1 MKLKIFK
8 AGIDTVK
15 IIFVDAYNVIN
26 SWPNFKNSRDLD
38 FSIVREKLI
47 SMVESYALFNG
58 YRVFLIFDAYNSDS
72 TNERKIDISDNLSI
86 IYTNKDEF
94 ADTYIERIAHKMAK
108 KVEIIVVTSDYMEQ
122 QIIFQ
127 RGAYRMS
134 CLEFYNDVYRIDK
147 KKNKQITKNNH
158 KNSGF
163 LLIDNLDD
171 NILQK
176 LENMRRIK

>member
-1 MKLKIFK
+1 MK
-8 AGIDTVK
+8 V
-15 IIFVDAYNVIN
+15 IFVDAYNVIN

-47 SMVESYALFNG
+47 NMIERYVLFNG
-58 YRVFLIFDAYNSDS
+58 YKVFLIFDAYNSDS
-72 TNERKIDISDNLSI
+72 TNERKIDVSDNLSI
-86 IYTNKDEF
+86 IYTNKGEL
-94 ADTYIERIAHKMAK
+94 ADTYIERMVHKMAR
-108 KVEIIVVTSDYMEQ
+108 KVEIIVVTSDCMEQ

-134 CLEFYNDVYRIDK
+134 CLEFYNDVYRVDK
-147 KKNKQITKNNH
+147 KINSQIIKNNH

-163 LLIDNLDD
+163 LLIDSLNE

-176 LENMRRIK
+176 LENIRRIK

>member
-86 IYTNKDEF
+86 IYTNKD
-94 ADTYIERIAHKMAK
+94 RIAHKMAK

-147 KKNKQITKNNH
+147 KINKQITKNNH

>member
-1 MKLKIFK
+1 
-8 AGIDTVK
+8 
-15 IIFVDAYNVIN
+15 
-26 SWPNFKNSRDLD
+26 
-38 FSIVREKLI
+38 
-47 SMVESYALFNG
+47 
-58 YRVFLIFDAYNSDS
+58 
-72 TNERKIDISDNLSI
+72 
-86 IYTNKDEF
+86 
-94 ADTYIERIAHKMAK
+94 
-108 KVEIIVVTSDYMEQ
+108 MEQ

-147 KKNKQITKNNH
+147 KINKQITKNNH

>member
-1 MKLKIFK
+1 MK
-8 AGIDTVK
+8 V
-15 IIFVDAYNVIN
+15 IFVDAYNVIN

-47 SMVESYALFNG
+47 NMIERYVLFNG
-58 YRVFLIFDAYNSDS
+58 YKVFLIFDAYNSDS
-72 TNERKIDISDNLSI
+72 TNERKIDVSDNLSI
-86 IYTNKDEF
+86 IYTNKGEL
-94 ADTYIERIAHKMAK
+94 ADTYIERMVHKMAR
-108 KVEIIVVTSDYMEQ
+108 KVEIIVVTSDCMEQ

-134 CLEFYNDVYRIDK
+134 CLEFYNDVYRVDK
-147 KKNKQITKNNH
+147 KINNQIIKNNH

-163 LLIDNLDD
+163 LLIDSLNE

-176 LENMRRIK
+176 LENIRRIK